1 MYSILWTSY
10 NFVKPNWI
18 KYTKL
23 SASTFYLFR
32 NYSHHIGR
40 NNLLYT
46 NTPRTCEFHKC
57 LLKKYS

>member
-46 NTPRTCEFHKC
+46 NTPRTCEFHK
-57 LLKKYS
+57 